1 MSRLPGW
8 SVTWKNMIYG
18 IIPVSLWWV
27 STPCIV
33 FGVDRGGETGG
44 HKVIRNGQTETGVMR
59 HLVLRIRGILI
70 VQWDDGYGE

>member
-1 MSRLPGW
+1 M
-8 SVTWKNMIYG
+8 Y
-18 IIPVSLWWV
+18 
-27 STPCIV
+27 IV

-70 VQWDDGYGE
+70 VQWDDGYGG